1 MKNVYHN
8 EDELAYWIIAGYF
21 AAVGVIAMLVS

>member
-1 MKNVYHN
+1 MKKVYQN

-21 AAVGVIAMLVS
+21 ALISSIALIVS